1 MRARLPAA
9 ACAGRRGLAAASVPP
24 ITAASAARELDLRG
38 VPCPLNWVRTRLALE
53 STEVG
58 VELRVRLDRG
68 EPLESVPRSAR
79 EDGHEV
85 EVEGE
90 RVRIVRR

>member
-1 MRARLPAA
+1 VTGAPD
-9 ACAGRRGLAAASVPP
+9 
-24 ITAASAARELDLRG
+24 LDLSG

-53 STEVG
+53 EMGAGQRLT
-58 VELRVRLDRG
+58 VRLDAG

-85 EVEGE
+85 RRRGRTVS
-90 RVRIVRR
+90 IVKR